1 MGKSKN
7 NFKATWKNQK
17 ELGLIYGKSAIA
29 VGNALIKL
37 GLKDSSTKQP
47 TQQALSEEI
56 AKSTPLKDG
65 TPFFL
70 WHKAKACEK
79 LDTLEGWTR
88 QSQEQR
94 DLQRLTSEYISLIR
108 EAERADDRGEH
119 HVIVDGYWDEAQ
131 SVAKQIK
138 KRGAD
143 FIEKANQLVA
153 KAKLNENY
161 LIKV

>member
-7 NFKATWKNQK
+7 KFKATWKNQK

-29 VGNALIKL
+29 VGKALIEL

-47 TQQALSEEI
+47 TEKALSEEI

-70 WHKAKACEK
+70 WHKVKTSRM

-108 EAERADDRGEH
+108 EGERADDRGEH

-131 SVAKQIK
+131 SYAKQIK

-143 FIEKANQLVA
+143 FVEKANQLII
-153 KAKLNENY
+153 KAKLDKDY
-161 LIKV
+161 LIEI